1 MRKIVQ
7 NRWYWFI
14 DNSQLTTQNSPL
26 FTCSVTEVQIV
37 IGTEPD
43 VFFLSFFS
51 HQGPSTL
58 VRRRPLSSCGRSFLS
73 DSQTSWKR
81 STCCPPGCS
90 RHPQCKWCRV
100 GEWTHKKWIDSNVSD
115 VMPLLVLF
123 SFSTDSLWT
132 ASAVLYLIRQQLRRL
147 FTSSRSVLFS
157 AVADES
163 ELNSFQLAL
172 LWGREALGPELSPSF
187 SPSHVT
193 LFFKR
198 VLFPLVWPNYRPER
212 KKTTFEG
219 NI

>member
-1 MRKIVQ
+1 M
-7 NRWYWFI
+7 
-14 DNSQLTTQNSPL
+14 
-26 FTCSVTEVQIV
+26 
-37 IGTEPD
+37 
-43 VFFLSFFS
+43 
-51 HQGPSTL
+51 
-58 VRRRPLSSCGRSFLS
+58 RRRPLSSCGRSFLS

-100 GEWTHKKWIDSNVSD
+100 GEWTRKKWNDSNVSD

-123 SFSTDSLWT
+123 SFSTDGLWT
-132 ASAVLYLIRQQLRRL
+132 ASTVLYLIRQHLRCL

-198 VLFPLVWPNYRPER
+198 VLFPLVWPKYRPER
-212 KKTTFEG
+212 KKKKHLRATYRISK
-219 NI
+219 N